1 MFKNY
6 YNVNGLWVILQKL
19 RSAFAYVLC
28 AILTD
33 CLSGGGRLFGFDWF
47 GARGFLGIVNI

>member
-33 CLSGGGRLFGFDWF
+33 YLFGGGRLFGFDWF